1 MPGATAR
8 LVDIRGEWAGGGAWL
23 CVWACGRPSVNVELS
38 RTWGADAPRGVVRS
52 QVGAVAP
59 YLVVSALIGGTGGCR
74 GLQRD
79 WWTLGANG
87 QGGACVKL
95 LKLTEA
101 DVL

>member
-8 LVDIRGEWAGGGAWL
+8 LVVATLGANGQGGGVWL

-59 YLVVSALIGGTGGCR
+59 YLVVSALIGGTGGCQ

-79 WWTLGANG
+79 WWALGANG
-87 QGGACVKL
+87 QGGGV
-95 LKLTEA
+95 
-101 DVL
+101 